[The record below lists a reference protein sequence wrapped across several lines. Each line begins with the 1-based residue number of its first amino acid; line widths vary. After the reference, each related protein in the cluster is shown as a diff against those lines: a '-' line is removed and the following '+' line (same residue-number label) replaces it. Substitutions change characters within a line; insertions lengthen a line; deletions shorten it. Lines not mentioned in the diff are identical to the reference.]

1 MSTNFAPDAF
11 DRAVIGVVG
20 GMGPAATGQFLVEL
34 AAALPVEYDQD
45 LPGVLVLS
53 DTKVPDRTTCIA
65 AGDPAPGT
73 MVRAD
78 LLRAAQL
85 GASVLAVPCN
95 TVHYFIDDFVDEL
108 PVPLV
113 HIVDATITAAM
124 QTSPEGAWLTATAG
138 TVNTGLYQRLAAERD
153 YPLKVPSD
161 EEKAAMMEII
171 GEVKA
176 GRMTRAGELYRALA
190 GRLLRALG
198 EHPGGDGAVAVG
210 GEPKPYRQY
219 LEGLYRRDR
228 LAGLLGRVRVRDRGV
243 ARTLR
248 VLDLVEVLAPV
259 QQCRDVDSPEDLAWW
274 AERLGG

>member
-45 LPGVLVLS
+45 HPRVLVLS

-95 TVHYFIDDFVDEL
+95 TVHYVIDDFVDEL
-108 PVPLV
+108 PVQLI
-113 HIVDATITAAM
+113 HIVDATFTAAM

-161 EEKAAMMEII
+161 EEKAAMMKII

-190 GRLLRALG
+190 GRLRGERELPLMTACTELPLAFEASGLDPGIQISSLTALAHATLEAAAG
-198 EHPGGDGAVAVG
+198 TVG
-210 GEPKPYRQY
+210 HWPAEQPEPA
-219 LEGLYRRDR
+219 E
-228 LAGLLGRVRVRDRGV
+228 VR
-243 ARTLR
+243 
-248 VLDLVEVLAPV
+248 PS
-259 QQCRDVDSPEDLAWW
+259 SPA
-274 AERLGG
+274 